1 MVGIFHYLYTESFAY
16 HRPNPT
22 SLGHRRRSHLQV
34 TVESNPCAV
43 YSPPP
48 AKTRLSPQNP
58 RSLYSGTYAR
68 ARSVVRPRRGDDDVS
83 LRVRMTLYSFIQPLL
98 FKYCR
103 ICDGQDGYV
112 ALSVEIKTNVADLF
126 CRLSRTACART
137 HSFLEELRW
146 LQEQNAKCSKISKG
160 PHPCTSPC
168 LSSAKPREHQD
179 EICQSARSSHS
190 QIQHHRRNVAIHAPG
205 VSD

>member
-1 MVGIFHYLYTESFAY
+1 MVGIFRYLYTESFAY

-34 TVESNPCAV
+34 NFESIHLQCTVR
-43 YSPPP
+43 
-48 AKTRLSPQNP
+48 RLQRQDFLPQNP

-68 ARSVVRPRRGDDDVS
+68 ARSVVRPRRGDDDVP
-83 LRVRMTLYSFIQPLL
+83 LRVRRTLYSFIQPIL
-98 FKYCR
+98 FKHCR

-112 ALSVEIKTNVADLF
+112 ALSVEIETNIA
-126 CRLSRTACART
+126 LSRTACART

-146 LQEQNAKCSKISKG
+146 LQEQNAKCSEISKG
-160 PHPCTSPC
+160 PYPCTSPC
-168 LSSAKPREHQD
+168 PSSAKPREHQD